1 MGSIF
6 QLQRTITDQ
15 LLLVVALPERTCV
28 LRSFHVSQKD
38 EAEALL
44 ADVLGQIEA
53 AR

>member
-1 MGSIF
+1 MASIF

-15 LLLVVALPERTCV
+15 LLLVAALPERTCV

-44 ADVLGQIEA
+44 AEVLGDI
-53 AR
+53 RGSR